1 MVVGLGFF
9 LAGFF
14 LNQASSVR
22 HEGLSNKHLRIAA
35 EPWPPFLSIY
45 CLNGHEKT
53 FLWDWDADCPVG
65 EDRVM
70 GGFMLDL
77 LMFMKEQRNFSF
89 TLVHSVDGLWGGSC
103 HGGNN
108 CSGMIGMV
116 NRKEVDLAI
125 GKYRVS
131 HMLVD

>member
-22 HEGLSNKHLRIAA
+22 HDGLSNKHLRIAA

-45 CLNGHEKT
+45 CLIGQDKM
-53 FLWDWDADCPVG
+53 FLWDWDADCPAGG
-65 EDRVM
+65 ERVM
-70 GGFMLDL
+70 DGFMWEL
-77 LMFMKEQRNFSF
+77 LLFMKERRNFSF

-103 HGGNN
+103 NGMNN
-108 CSGMIGMV
+108 CTGMIGMV
-116 NRKEVDLAI
+116 NRNEVDFALGICSAVHI
-125 GKYRVS
+125 K
-131 HMLVD
+131 LL